1 MANSLF
7 LLKIL
12 YLKIL
17 YAGEDVF
24 INWFLGGLDM
34 LIYVLIV
41 LMVVDYISLIMR
53 GIICKEL
60 CRLVGIKKVF
70 QKILIILL
78 VGVGNIIDTHLLGND
93 NPLLKTAIIV
103 FYIANQGISL
113 LENATVI
120 GLPVPKA
127 LKDILVKLQKEKV
140 D

>member
-12 YLKIL
+12 YLKIQ
-17 YAGEDVF
+17 YTGEDVF
-24 INWFLGGLDM
+24 IDWFLGGLDM